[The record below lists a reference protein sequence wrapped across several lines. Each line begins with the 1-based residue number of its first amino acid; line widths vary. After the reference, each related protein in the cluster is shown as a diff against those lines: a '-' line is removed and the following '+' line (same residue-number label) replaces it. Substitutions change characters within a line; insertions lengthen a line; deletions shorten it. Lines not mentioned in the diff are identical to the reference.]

1 MSTDDV
7 LMSTDDVLMST
18 DDVQARADLARARL
32 CSVLGLQE
40 AAQDRDRR
48 ACTQMRA
55 LRCMHSDACTQMHA
69 LRCTQMPER
78 TCGAGSGPRTCNQAR
93 HQGRNHVS
101 SAPVEQDRVH
111 EHAIRHVIRDAIT
124 CHQHLWSKIGSTNMQ
139 PWKSQPATNDWRK
152 TAR

>member
-1 MSTDDV
+1 
-7 LMSTDDVLMST
+7 MSTDDVLMST
-18 DDVQARADLARARL
+18 DDVQARLR
-32 CSVLGLQE
+32 SVLGLQE
-40 AAQDRDRR
+40 AAHVHAGSGSTSMHSD

-55 LRCMHSDACTQMHA
+55 LRCMHSDA
-69 LRCTQMPER
+69 L
-78 TCGAGSGPRTCNQAR
+78 SGP
-93 HQGRNHVS
+93 

>member
-1 MSTDDV
+1 MHLD
-7 LMSTDDVLMST
+7 
-18 DDVQARADLARARL
+18 
-32 CSVLGLQE
+32 
-40 AAQDRDRR
+40 

-55 LRCMHSDACTQMHA
+55 LRCMHSDA
-69 LRCTQMPER
+69 L
-78 TCGAGSGPRTCNQAR
+78 SGP
-93 HQGRNHVS
+93 

-124 CHQHLWSKIGSTNMQ
+124 CHQHLWSRIGSTNMQ